1 MPVAHSSEMAKQDEL
16 DLNRGSQSSQDKFDI
31 SQVVE
36 KKPAASVEQN
46 KAKPASSQDELP
58 ASQVL
63 NTVMNDLAN
72 SSDPSTA

>member
-1 MPVAHSSEMAKQDEL
+1 MAKQDEL

-36 KKPAASVEQN
+36 KKPAASVKQN

-58 ASQVL
+58 PASQVL
-63 NTVMNDLAN
+63 KTVMNDLAN